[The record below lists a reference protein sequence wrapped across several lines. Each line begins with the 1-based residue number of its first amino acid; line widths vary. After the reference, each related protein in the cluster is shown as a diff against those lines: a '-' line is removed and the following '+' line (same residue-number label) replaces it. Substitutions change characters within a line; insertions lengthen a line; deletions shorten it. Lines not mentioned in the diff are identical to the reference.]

1 MSILST
7 TKSGK
12 LSVLISEEF
21 LRKQNWR
28 KYSSWDNIFVPA
40 HFDAHFDSPVTF
52 IQVNKFVDSKYKE
65 HKIFFA
71 RMHDLETGI
80 KYIVL
85 LLNSYDYDLFVDYE
99 FNHKRKSFDELIN
112 KTGIVLPNL
121 SKIDSEV
128 FSNGYFPSVLEKDI
142 ERLINKIK

>member
-28 KYSSWDNIFVPA
+28 KYASWDNIFVP
-40 HFDAHFDSPVTF
+40 AHFDSPVTF
-52 IQVNKFVDSKYKE
+52 IQVNKFVDSKYEE

-99 FNHKRKSFDELIN
+99 FNHKRKSFDELIS
-112 KTGIVLPNL
+112 KSGIVLPGM
-121 SKIDSEV
+121 SRIDSEV
-128 FSNGYFPSVLEKDI
+128 FSNGYFPDVLEKDI

>member
-7 TKSGK
+7 TNSGK
-12 LSVLISEEF
+12 SSVIISEEF

-28 KYSSWDNIFVPA
+28 KYASCDNIFVPA
-40 HFDAHFDSPVTF
+40 QFKAPVTF
-52 IQVNKFVDSKYKE
+52 IQVNSFVDSKYKE

-71 RMHDLETGI
+71 RMHDLDSSI
-80 KYIVL
+80 RYVVL
-85 LLNSYDYDLFVDYE
+85 LFNAQDFDLFIDYE

-121 SKIDSEV
+121 SKIDSEI
-128 FSNGYFPSVLEKDI
+128 FNNGYFPSVLEKDI
-142 ERLINKIK
+142 ERLINKRK

>member
-7 TKSGK
+7 TNSGK
-12 LSVLISEEF
+12 SSVLISEEF

-28 KYSSWDNIFVPA
+28 KYASCDNIFVPVQ
-40 HFDAHFDSPVTF
+40 FETPVTF
-52 IQVNKFVDSKYKE
+52 IQVNSFVDSKYKE

-71 RMHDLETGI
+71 RMHDLESGI
-80 KYIVL
+80 RYVVL
-85 LLNSYDYDLFVDYE
+85 LIDANDYDLFIDYE
-99 FNHKRKSFDELIN
+99 FNHKRKSLDELIS

-128 FSNGYFPSVLEKDI
+128 FNNGYFPSVLEKDI
-142 ERLINKIK
+142 ERLLNKRK

>member
-12 LSVLISEEF
+12 SSVIISEEF

-28 KYSSWDNIFVPA
+28 KYASWDNIFVP
-40 HFDAHFDSPVTF
+40 AHFDSPVTF

-65 HKIFFA
+65 NKIFFA
-71 RMHDLETGI
+71 RMHDLESGI
-80 KYIVL
+80 RYVVL
-85 LLNSYDYDLFVDYE
+85 LFNAHDYDLFVDYE
-99 FNHKRKSFDELIN
+99 FNHKRKSFEELIS
-112 KTGIVLPNL
+112 KTGIVLPDM

-142 ERLINKIK
+142 ERLLNKRK

>member
-28 KYSSWDNIFVPA
+28 NYASWENIFVP
-40 HFDAHFDSPVTF
+40 AHFDSPVTF

-71 RMHDLETGI
+71 RMRDLETGI

-99 FNHKRKSFDELIN
+99 FNHKRKSFDELIS
-112 KTGIVLPNL
+112 KSGIVLPDM
-121 SKIDSEV
+121 SRIDSEV
-128 FSNGYFPSVLEKDI
+128 FSNGYFPDVLEKDI